1 MLPTVGRASSPDVRT
16 RRLTWDD
23 PAVTNPPAIGGVG
36 AAVAIAALK
45 GENPD
50 QVVTLTPEV
59 FDHTEESD
67 LNSLYDPEQQV
78 GWSTYVEIAPW
89 TNYEAA
95 QVSECAGPGE

>member
-1 MLPTVGRASSPDVRT
+1 
-16 RRLTWDD
+16 
-23 PAVTNPPAIGGVG
+23 VTNPPAIGGVG